1 MVKDKSVLDVGCVA
15 HSASEEASEFWVHGH
30 LVRHAKSV
38 LGIDILPEDVEE
50 LQRHGYNMV
59 CADAMSDDL
68 GQKFDVIVAGE
79 VIEHVVN
86 PGQLLTNMRRHLKED
101 GVLVLTTP
109 HAFDVW
115 NLLISIFSPERTW

>member
-1 MVKDKSVLDVGCVA
+1 MKNIKHLDTRITVTDFLCSMVKDKSVLGVGCVA

-68 GQKFDVIVAGE
+68 GQKFDVIVAGRSE
-79 VIEHVVN
+79 EHTSEL
-86 PGQLLTNMRRHLKED
+86 Q
-101 GVLVLTTP
+101 
-109 HAFDVW
+109 
-115 NLLISIFSPERTW
+115 S